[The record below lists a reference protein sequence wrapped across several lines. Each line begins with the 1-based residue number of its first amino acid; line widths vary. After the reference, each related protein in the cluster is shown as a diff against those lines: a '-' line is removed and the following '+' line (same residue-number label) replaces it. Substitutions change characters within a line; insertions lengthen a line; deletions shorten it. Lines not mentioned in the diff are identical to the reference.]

1 MKRRSLQEKCRVSIE
16 TVLYLLP
23 ELWLIVAASL
33 IYVGGA
39 FLSLRSGW
47 NWIGALV
54 LLAAMLL
61 LAEPR
66 TPDAIGPVGSDLLA
80 TYLRWLALVVGI
92 PLLAMTTGFNRRQ
105 GSAERVGSILLIVA
119 GVMLAASAR
128 EIVMLFASLEL
139 VSIPT
144 YVLLT
149 LGRRDPTDQE
159 VATKYFLLSILSSSL
174 ILYGFSFLYGV
185 GGSLELSQIALRLRS
200 ELSEPTGL
208 TSLAALALVLVFAG
222 LAFRLAAVPFHFYAP
237 DVYQGTTNPIAALLS
252 VIPKMAGLIVL
263 MRVVGLAMPGM
274 ETFAW
279 RLALVLAAAT
289 MTLGNLLALWQDNVR
304 RLLAYSSIAHAG
316 YLLVGAAVWFAVAS
330 GGETAAGFDG
340 FGAALFYLTVY
351 SVATLGAFA
360 ALAYVGHADDEVDHV
375 ERLDGLGR
383 TSPLAGA
390 ALAICLFSLAGMPPL
405 AGFWGKFTLFAGAV
419 AIRSGAEGQP
429 LEPWF
434 IGLAILGMLNAAVAA
449 AYYLRLVA
457 AMYFKSPGDGIV
469 GRGGTGPWATMIV
482 CALAVLWLGVSP
494 GPVLQSANDASPAP
508 HLVVMDSVA
517 QSEATDP
524 EGTVSDRPLPQ
535 VAVSP

>member
-1 MKRRSLQEKCRVSIE
+1 VSIE
-16 TVLYLLP
+16 TVYYLLP

-39 FLSLRSGW
+39 FVSLRSGW
-47 NWIGALV
+47 NWIGAV
-54 LLAAMLL
+54 ALLASMLL

-66 TPDAIGPVGSDLLA
+66 TPDAIGPVGADLLA
-80 TYLRWLALVVGI
+80 TYLRWLAVLIGVL
-92 PLLAMTTGFNRRQ
+92 LLAMTTGFNRRQ
-105 GSAERVGSILLIVA
+105 GAAERVGSILLIVA

-149 LGRRDPTDQE
+149 LARRDPTDQE

-185 GGSLELSQIALRLRS
+185 GGSLELSQIALRLQS

-208 TSLAALALVLVFAG
+208 TSLAALALVLIFAG
-222 LAFRLAAVPFHFYAP
+222 LGFRLAAVPFHFYAP
-237 DVYQGTTNPIAALLS
+237 DVYQGTTHPIAGMLS

-263 MRVVGLAMPGM
+263 IRVVALAMPGM

-279 RLALVLAAAT
+279 RLALVLAALT
-289 MTLGNLLALWQDNVR
+289 MTLGNLMALWQENVR

-316 YLLVGAAVWFAVAS
+316 YLLVGPAVWFAAAS
-330 GGETAAGFDG
+330 GAETAAGFDG

-360 ALAYVGHADDEVDHV
+360 ALAYVGHPDDEVDHI
-375 ERLDGLGR
+375 ERLEGLGR
-383 TSPLAGA
+383 SSPLAGA
-390 ALAICLFSLAGMPPL
+390 ALAICLFSLAGLPPL
-405 AGFWGKFTLFAGAV
+405 AGFWGKFTLFAGALG
-419 AIRSGAEGQP
+419 IRSAEGGQT

-434 IGLAILGMLNAAVAA
+434 IGLAVLGMLNAAVAA

-457 AMYFKSPGDGIV
+457 AMYFRAPSDAVV
-469 GRGGTGPWATMIV
+469 GRGGTGAWATMV
-482 CALAVLWLGVSP
+482 LCSLSVLWLGVSP
-494 GPVLQSANDASPAP
+494 GPVLQSANDASPEP
-508 HLVVMDSVA
+508 RQVVADTVA
-517 QSEATDP
+517 QSDAAPQWIATAKADP
-524 EGTVSDRPLPQ
+524 DSV
-535 VAVSP
+535 VAAP